1 MTGALSSIGRLIYQG
16 GFQNRRTIPSPPLP
30 ILRRIELATYLELKE
45 QAARLMAEAEE
56 MRRVEVTAV
65 IADIRQKMQAYGL
78 TTQDLGLITKSKPAG
93 PSSTVKYRGPNGET
107 WVGGRGRKPDWI
119 LEAIKAGKDIDKE
132 FGV

>member
-1 MTGALSSIGRLIYQG
+1 M
-16 GFQNRRTIPSPPLP
+16 
-30 ILRRIELATYLELKE
+30 ATYLELKE

-56 MRRVEVTAV
+56 MRRIEVTAV

-78 TTQDLGLITKSKPAG
+78 TTQDLGLIVKSKTIG
-93 PSSTVKYRGPNGET
+93 PSSTVKYRGPSGET

>member
-1 MTGALSSIGRLIYQG
+1 M
-16 GFQNRRTIPSPPLP
+16 
-30 ILRRIELATYLELKE
+30 ATYLELKE

>member
-1 MTGALSSIGRLIYQG
+1 M
-16 GFQNRRTIPSPPLP
+16 
-30 ILRRIELATYLELKE
+30 ATYLELKE

-56 MRRVEVTAV
+56 MRRIEVTAV
-65 IADIRQKMQAYGL
+65 ITDIRQKMQAYGL
-78 TTQDLGLITKSKPAG
+78 TTQDLGLVTKNKAAS

-119 LEAIKAGKDIDKE
+119 LEAIKAGKDINKE